1 MEIAVIGLGKLGSP
15 LAAVLASRGHVVV
28 GVDLNPAAVQ
38 ALTAG
43 RAPVVEPGLQ
53 ERLEMAQ
60 GRLRATTDFADAI
73 AATDISFVIVPTPSG
88 PDGAFSN
95 RYVIDAVKRIGAALK
110 TTSRYHVVN
119 ITSTVMPGS
128 TGGEIRAA
136 LEAASGRKV
145 GVDVGLTYNPEFIAL
160 GSVVRDLLQP
170 DMVLIGESDPRA
182 GDVLEGAYALTVPE
196 GTPVQ
201 RMNWVCAE
209 LTKIAV
215 NTYVTTKISYANMIA
230 ELCEQL
236 PGADV
241 DVVTRAL
248 GRDSRIGA
256 KYLKGALGYGGP
268 CFPRDN
274 VALATLARSLG
285 LRADVAEATDTV
297 NRRQVDRVVRLVA
310 RLAPDPAT
318 VAVLGLSYKPDTPVV
333 EESQGVMIA
342 RALAAAGHAVLIA
355 DPVALESASAVL
367 GDTVTPM
374 STAEAAVA
382 AATVI
387 VVTNPDR
394 SFAALA
400 PASFT
405 GKAIVDCWRI
415 LPESVAELADVI
427 HLGRGA

>member
-38 ALTAG
+38 ALNAG

-110 TTSRYHVVN
+110 ATSRYHVVN

-136 LEAASGRKV
+136 LEAASGRTV

-394 SFAALA
+394 TFAALA

-427 HLGRGA
+427 HLGRGT